1 MRFRIRFIVVLWH
14 VYLCQDLIGEFGAP
28 VPVPGSALFFSGER
42 RLRRSSGCIP
52 SRSSGRQLAG
62 VKKKQVPPRFETA
75 LAFVW
80 IWLH

>member
-1 MRFRIRFIVVLWH
+1 M
-14 VYLCQDLIGEFGAP
+14 
-28 VPVPGSALFFSGER
+28 ALFGLKNSKIHTEEGRIPNRMIQQIFSFLYSSGER